1 MLDNNLNT
9 HWHSK
14 YNEDNASNGGRAKHW
29 ITINLGGTYLI
40 DSLKYTPRTGGL
52 NGTITEYQIEV
63 STDGTN
69 FTPVATGNWEKNA
82 DVKTAYFGGA
92 VKATHVKLRAID
104 TKDEWATA
112 AEIRVTGTND
122 LTAAVDKTNVFA
134 VLAEYDAYAENTEFT
149 ALADAVKEAKA
160 AAGKPNATADE
171 IKTAADKVNATVEAA
186 GTLAKTNLTGKI
198 QEGAE
203 KVQENYTLSSWVAYA
218 EALETAK
225 AVNDSS
231 TKAEILKAYTSLAKA
246 EANLVRRSGKT
257 EEITCDCA
265 LSEIT
270 GVQDQ
275 TVELHVADS
284 KSVKLDPKAT
294 ATTCRVDGHNGT
306 VVYTYAV
313 KSAENT
319 GAAVTEDGTVTV
331 KDAGT
336 AVITVTATLS
346 REGEESIVKTKDVT
360 LTVTS
365 NKASAVEKN
374 ELQNMVNDV
383 ADKLEDE
390 ENYTAESY
398 EALKKAVNEANKL
411 LKDSKASKD
420 QIKAAK
426 DAIETAKKGL
436 VTKRAAA
443 KKKLGD
449 LLDEVAKLDKTLYT
463 VESYNA
469 MVVADEAAITVYNT
483 ADATEKDLTVAY
495 DTLKAAQDKLEFKLD
510 YAKKEA
516 TKALEAAKAIYEA
529 GQKDYDDAS
538 WTAFGNA
545 YNALKNA
552 DEKADAATLTTLIKA
567 LTKAQG
573 ALTVK
578 KDETPKPV
586 EEVKLDA
593 PAVKAVKAKAAK
605 GGVTVTGTIEPVK
618 DAASYDVYRVVK
630 GKATKVGTT
639 AAGKTAVT
647 DTTAIR
653 GASYYAVAVSAD
665 GRTVSKT
672 GAAVAVQL
680 AKAPKIRKATAGS
693 RNAKLTW
700 KKAKGTKV
708 VLYRS
713 TKKNSGYKKVE
724 R

>member
-1 MLDNNLNT
+1 MHKKTIDKTENGVTLKTLDQIGGKVADIQLYSGTDYTNGLT
-9 HWHSK
+9 K
-14 YNEDNASNGGRAKHW
+14 DYEAVSNILDTVTPNVN
-29 ITINLGGTYLI
+29 ITV
-40 DSLKYTPRTGGL
+40 TP
-52 NGTITEYQIEV
+52 Y
-63 STDGTN
+63 
-69 FTPVATGNWEKNA
+69 
-82 DVKTAYFGGA
+82 DVKTTWAAGDEVLAGGA
-92 VKATHVKLRAID
+92 KFASGTSYTATTVF
-104 TKDEWATA
+104 TA
-112 AEIRVTGTND
+112 HEGFT
-122 LTAAVDKTNVFA
+122 F
-134 VLAEYDAYAENTEFT
+134 AENSKPS
-149 ALADAVKEAKA
+149 V
-160 AAGKPNATADE
+160 AGATVTVSDDGKTMTVTKTFE
-171 IKTAADKVNATVEAA
+171 KTAEV
-186 GTLAKTNLTGKI
+186 
-198 QEGAE
+198 
-203 KVQENYTLSSWVAYA
+203 
-218 EALETAK
+218 
-225 AVNDSS
+225 
-231 TKAEILKAYTSLAKA
+231 
-246 EANLVRRSGKT
+246 
-257 EEITCDCA
+257 TCSCA

-270 GVQDQ
+270 GVEDQ
-275 TVELHVADS
+275 TVALDVADS
-284 KSVKLDPKAT
+284 KSVKLEPKAT
-294 ATTCRVDGHNGT
+294 ATPCRVDGHNGT

-313 KSAENT
+313 KTAGNT
-319 GAAVTEDGTVTV
+319 GATVTTDGTVTV
-331 KDAGT
+331 TAAGT
-336 AVITVTATLS
+336 AKITVTATLS
-346 REGEESIVKTKDVT
+346 REGESIVKTKDVT

-398 EALKKAVNEANKL
+398 EELKKAVAEANKL

-426 DAIETAKKGL
+426 DAIETAKNGL

-449 LLDEVAKLDKTLYT
+449 LLDEVAKLDKNLYT

-469 MVVADEAAITVYNT
+469 MVVADEEAVAAYNK
-483 ADATEKDLTVAY
+483 ADATEEELTKVYNAL
-495 DTLKAAQDKLEFKLD
+495 TKAQDKLVFKLD
-510 YAKKEA
+510 QAKKEA
-516 TKALEAAKAIYEA
+516 AKALEAAKAIYEA

-552 DEKADAATLTTLIKA
+552 DEKANAATLTTLIKA

-605 GGVTVTGTIEPVK
+605 GGVTVTVTIEPVK

-665 GRTVSKT
+665 GKTVSKA
-672 GAAVAVQL
+672 GAAVAVKL
-680 AKAPKIRKATAGS
+680 AKAPKIKKASAGTKS
-693 RNAKLTW
+693 VKLTW

-708 VLYRS
+708 VVYRS
-713 TKKNSGYKKVE
+713 TKKNSGYKKVATSKKGVASLVNKKLKAGKTYYYKIATVKGKTVSAMSKAK
-724 R
+724 RVKTKK